1 MVLQVKRTDI
11 KQSRWLS
18 TIRARLYSAFG
29 FAAALTIAGSLIAI
43 YEFTEIGKTTSEI
56 VSRSLPATIVSLRL
70 AEQASDLI
78 SAAPRLMVAKNEYER
93 SEVAKGIGQQAKS
106 LAEGVARLRALGV
119 ANTADIDV
127 TRNALVK
134 RLDTLNQVVTN
145 RIAIS
150 SERETLTAAIQPAY
164 RALHKALVP
173 TIAAANSD
181 LANTSKETGLEGA
194 LNQKID
200 LLRRLSEIDSDS
212 NLLAEFL
219 TEAALVNDSSRL
231 EALRDL
237 IRVAKGKIETNLAA
251 IGDLNQ
257 QKSLT
262 ALYKDLGSIESDDGV
277 TAMRTY
283 ELKGERDAA
292 SAFGDVQSATVVF
305 KKTVDDMV
313 KQQGGIAQTISQYA
327 DQQTHTGKIIMI
339 VLSAVAVISA
349 ILVTWLYV
357 GRGVVRRLDL
367 LSDGMRRIAD
377 GNLDIHIQD
386 TRGDEIAEMAHAV
399 DVFRDNAVALDQL
412 LTEREQA
419 AVRLEKVVEERTAE
433 LQQRGAVLRVTFDN
447 MAHGVLMFDRNQKV
461 AAWNR
466 QVLKLLELPETFL
479 AGEPHFADFI
489 RFLAKRGE
497 YGAGDVEAE
506 VQRFQSETGLHRT
519 FERSRPNGTVLEIR
533 HNPLPSGEIII
544 IYTDVTE
551 RKRYEE
557 TLTAARDAADEA
569 NQTKSNFLANMSHE
583 LRTPLNAII
592 GYSEILQEDAVDKG
606 DQQPI
611 DDLKKIEGAGRHLL
625 GLINNILDLSKIEAG
640 KMDVFVEPVDIPALI
655 EEVLSIVK
663 PLADKSENAIEVIC
677 PADIGSFRSDQTKLK
692 QSLLNLMS
700 NANKFTDKGKLT
712 LRVER
717 QGNSRVSFHVTDTGV
732 GMTEEQLGR
741 LFHAFSQ
748 ADASTTKRFGGTGLG
763 LAITKHFCTMLGGEV
778 TVESTPG
785 KGSTFTIWLPDQGH
799 IPVAVELPAP
809 AAAADDGRAT
819 VLVVDDDPSVRGLLT
834 RTLENEGYRV
844 IAAGNGVDALALA
857 RRHKPQAITLDVM
870 MPRLDG
876 WGALKALKADAE
888 LRDIPVIM
896 VTVLN
901 ERGMAIPLGAAEF
914 VTKPVDRQRLTA
926 ILRDHCANPVNLS
939 ILVVEDDLPTREA
952 LCRMLAS
959 MGYRA
964 HAALNGRNGL
974 DWLATHSTPSLILLD
989 LMMPE
994 MDGFEFLRELRKQT
1008 SYMDVPVIV
1017 VTAKELTEDD
1027 IRILSGQT
1035 QKIITKDQT
1044 YLTELATAVRG
1055 GLAHNFGRDAE
1066 RIVS

>member
-1 MVLQVKRTDI
+1 
-11 KQSRWLS
+11 
-18 TIRARLYSAFG
+18 
-29 FAAALTIAGSLIAI
+29 
-43 YEFTEIGKTTSEI
+43 
-56 VSRSLPATIVSLRL
+56 
-70 AEQASDLI
+70 
-78 SAAPRLMVAKNEYER
+78 
-93 SEVAKGIGQQAKS
+93 
-106 LAEGVARLRALGV
+106 
-119 ANTADIDV
+119 
-127 TRNALVK
+127 
-134 RLDTLNQVVTN
+134 
-145 RIAIS
+145 
-150 SERETLTAAIQPAY
+150 
-164 RALHKALVP
+164 
-173 TIAAANSD
+173 
-181 LANTSKETGLEGA
+181 
-194 LNQKID
+194 
-200 LLRRLSEIDSDS
+200 LLRRLSETDSDS

-219 TEAALVNDSSRL
+219 TEAALVNDSNRL

-237 IRVAKGKIETNLAA
+237 IRAAKRKIETNLAT
-251 IGDLNQ
+251 IGDPNQ
-257 QKSLT
+257 QRNLV
-262 ALYKDLGSIESDDGV
+262 ALYKDLGSIESDDGI

-283 ELKGERDAA
+283 ELKGQRDAA
-292 SAFGDVQSATVVF
+292 AAFGDVQSATVVF

-313 KQQGGIAQTISQYA
+313 KQQSGTAQTISQYA
-327 DQQTHTGKIIMI
+327 DQQTHSGKITMI
-339 VLSAVAVISA
+339 VLSAIAVISA
-349 ILVTWLYV
+349 ILVAWLYV

-386 TRGDEIAEMAHAV
+386 NRGDEIAEMAHAV

-412 LTEREQA
+412 LREREQA

-489 RFLAKRGE
+489 RFLAQRGE

-592 GYSEILQEDAVDKG
+592 GYSEILQEDAADKG

-663 PLADKSENAIEVIC
+663 PLADKSGNAIEVIC
-677 PADIGSFRSDQTKLK
+677 PADIGSFRSDQTKVK

-712 LRVER
+712 LTVGRED
-717 QGNSRVSFHVTDTGV
+717 NSRVSFRVTDTGV
-732 GMTEEQLGR
+732 GMTQEQLGR

-778 TVESTPG
+778 TVDSKPG

-799 IPVAVELPAP
+799 IPAAMESPAP
-809 AAAADDGRAT
+809 AAADDGRAT

-926 ILRDHCANPVNLS
+926 ILRDHCASPVNLS
-939 ILVVEDDLPTREA
+939 ILVVEDDQPTREA
-952 LCRMLAS
+952 LCRMLGS

-964 HAALNGRNGL
+964 HAAFNGRNGL
-974 DWLATHSTPSLILLD
+974 DWLANHPTPSLILLD

-994 MDGFEFLRELRKQT
+994 MDGFEFLRELRKQPA
-1008 SYMDVPVIV
+1008 YMDVPIIV

-1055 GLAHNFGRDAE
+1055 RLAHNYGRETE

>member
-1 MVLQVKRTDI
+1 MVLQSKRTDT
-11 KQSRWLS
+11 KRSRWLS

-56 VSRSLPATIVSLRL
+56 VFRSLPATIVSLRL

-78 SAAPRLMVAKNEYER
+78 SAAPRLMVAKNENER
-93 SEVAKGIGQQAKS
+93 SEVAKGIGQQAKN
-106 LAEGVARLRALGV
+106 LAEGVTRLRALDV

-164 RALHKALVP
+164 EAMHKALVP
-173 TIAAANSD
+173 AIAAASSD
-181 LANTSKETGLEGA
+181 LANTSKETGLDGA

-200 LLRRLSEIDSDS
+200 LLRRLSETDSDS

-219 TEAALVNDSSRL
+219 TEAALVNDSNRL

-237 IRVAKGKIETNLAA
+237 IRAAKRKIETNLAT
-251 IGDLNQ
+251 IGDPNQ
-257 QKSLT
+257 QRNLV
-262 ALYKDLGSIESDDGV
+262 ALYKDLGSIESDDGI

-283 ELKGERDAA
+283 ELKGQRDAA
-292 SAFGDVQSATVVF
+292 AAFGDVQSATVVF

-313 KQQGGIAQTISQYA
+313 KQQSGTAQTISQYA
-327 DQQTHTGKIIMI
+327 DQQTHSGKITMI
-339 VLSAVAVISA
+339 VLSAIAVISA
-349 ILVTWLYV
+349 ILVAWLYV

-386 TRGDEIAEMAHAV
+386 NRGDEIAEMAHAV

-412 LTEREQA
+412 LREREQA

-489 RFLAKRGE
+489 RFLAQRGE

-592 GYSEILQEDAVDKG
+592 GYSEILQEDAADKG

-663 PLADKSENAIEVIC
+663 PLADKSGNAIEVIC
-677 PADIGSFRSDQTKLK
+677 PADIGSFRSDQTKVK

-712 LRVER
+712 LTVGRED
-717 QGNSRVSFHVTDTGV
+717 NSRVSFRVTDTGV
-732 GMTEEQLGR
+732 GMTQEQLGR

-778 TVESTPG
+778 TVDSKPG

-799 IPVAVELPAP
+799 IPAAMESPAP
-809 AAAADDGRAT
+809 AAADDGRAT

-926 ILRDHCANPVNLS
+926 ILRDHCASPVNLS
-939 ILVVEDDLPTREA
+939 ILVVEDDQPTREA
-952 LCRMLAS
+952 LCRMLGS

-964 HAALNGRNGL
+964 HAAFNGRNGL
-974 DWLATHSTPSLILLD
+974 DWLANHPTPSLILLD

-994 MDGFEFLRELRKQT
+994 MDGFEFLRELRKQPA
-1008 SYMDVPVIV
+1008 YMDVPIIV

-1055 GLAHNFGRDAE
+1055 RLAHNYGRETE

>member
-237 IRVAKGKIETNLAA
+237 IRVVKGKIETNLAA

-327 DQQTHTGKIIMI
+327 DQPTLTGKIIMI

-433 LQQRGAVLRVTFDN
+433 LQ
-447 MAHGVLMFDRNQKV
+447 
-461 AAWNR
+461 
-466 QVLKLLELPETFL
+466 
-479 AGEPHFADFI
+479 
-489 RFLAKRGE
+489 
-497 YGAGDVEAE
+497 
-506 VQRFQSETGLHRT
+506 
-519 FERSRPNGTVLEIR
+519 
-533 HNPLPSGEIII
+533 
-544 IYTDVTE
+544 
-551 RKRYEE
+551 
-557 TLTAARDAADEA
+557 
-569 NQTKSNFLANMSHE
+569 
-583 LRTPLNAII
+583 
-592 GYSEILQEDAVDKG
+592 
-606 DQQPI
+606 
-611 DDLKKIEGAGRHLL
+611 
-625 GLINNILDLSKIEAG
+625 
-640 KMDVFVEPVDIPALI
+640 
-655 EEVLSIVK
+655 
-663 PLADKSENAIEVIC
+663 
-677 PADIGSFRSDQTKLK
+677 
-692 QSLLNLMS
+692 SL
-700 NANKFTDKGKLT
+700 
-712 LRVER
+712 
-717 QGNSRVSFHVTDTGV
+717 
-732 GMTEEQLGR
+732 
-741 LFHAFSQ
+741 
-748 ADASTTKRFGGTGLG
+748 STTWPTACSCLTGIRRLPPGTGR
-763 LAITKHFCTMLGGEV
+763 F
-778 TVESTPG
+778 
-785 KGSTFTIWLPDQGH
+785 
-799 IPVAVELPAP
+799 
-809 AAAADDGRAT
+809 
-819 VLVVDDDPSVRGLLT
+819 
-834 RTLENEGYRV
+834 
-844 IAAGNGVDALALA
+844 
-857 RRHKPQAITLDVM
+857 
-870 MPRLDG
+870 
-876 WGALKALKADAE
+876 
-888 LRDIPVIM
+888 
-896 VTVLN
+896 
-901 ERGMAIPLGAAEF
+901 
-914 VTKPVDRQRLTA
+914 
-926 ILRDHCANPVNLS
+926 
-939 ILVVEDDLPTREA
+939 
-952 LCRMLAS
+952 
-959 MGYRA
+959 
-964 HAALNGRNGL
+964 
-974 DWLATHSTPSLILLD
+974 
-989 LMMPE
+989 
-994 MDGFEFLRELRKQT
+994 
-1008 SYMDVPVIV
+1008 
-1017 VTAKELTEDD
+1017 
-1027 IRILSGQT
+1027 
-1035 QKIITKDQT
+1035 
-1044 YLTELATAVRG
+1044 
-1055 GLAHNFGRDAE
+1055 
-1066 RIVS
+1066 